1 MRKKLAFVAATV
13 LVAGGGAVAAIGSI
27 AGSSSAQPATQIK
40 VVEHAVTDKVIDI
53 GKKGD
58 SSGDV
63 LTFHNKVYD
72 STDTTQAGTDQGMCV
87 RESPKKGSWECWWT
101 TKLADGQITVEGP
114 FNDNLDSVVAV
125 TGGTGTYASASG
137 SMDLHCFVGKDD
149 VPRCD
154 FTFNLT

>member
-1 MRKKLAFVAATV
+1 MRKKLAITAATV

-40 VVEHAVTDKVIDI
+40 VIEHAVSDHVVDT

-58 SSGDV
+58 SSGDL

-72 STDTTQAGTDQGMCV
+72 STDKTVAGKDQGTCV
-87 RESPKKGSWECWWT
+87 RESPKAGSWECMWT
-101 TKLADGQITVEGP
+101 TFLEGGQITVEGP
-114 FNDNLDSVVAV
+114 FYDNKDSVVAV
-125 TGGTGTYASASG
+125 TGGTGTYASATG
-137 SMDLHCFVGKDD
+137 SMDLHCFVGNDD
-149 VPRCD
+149 VGRCD